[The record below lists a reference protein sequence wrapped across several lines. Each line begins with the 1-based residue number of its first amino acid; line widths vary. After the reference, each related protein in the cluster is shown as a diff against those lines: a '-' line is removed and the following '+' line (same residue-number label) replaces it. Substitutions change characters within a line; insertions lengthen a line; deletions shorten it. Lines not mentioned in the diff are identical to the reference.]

1 MLDRAIDLASWAS
14 ILAGSFFLVAGAIG
28 VLRLPDFFTRQH
40 AAGITDTL
48 AATLILFGLMLQLPF
63 GLATVKLIL
72 ILLFLIFTSPTAS
85 HALAQAALSGGRK
98 PVAEDWRKSR

>member
-98 PVAEDWRKSR
+98 PVAEDWRKPR